1 MIWKSAM
8 NWLRFLMFHLKGIA
22 TGGAISMADNKQNTD
37 APVLIG
43 RGKRMMS
50 IELNRPRVL
59 NALNTEMIHL
69 IGKALNEA
77 ERDDSIGFVVLRG
90 VGERGFC
97 AGGDIKALA
106 SAVKA
111 RQLREAYEF
120 FDVEYALDL
129 RIYRF
134 PKPVVVLADG
144 ITMGGGLGLSAGAD
158 AIVGTERTRMAMP
171 ESRIGIFPDVGA
183 TGWLFKKCPEG
194 YPEFLALTGYELGGS
209 ECVRLGLATHLCP
222 FDRLPG
228 VLRMLEVYSEPLPQK
243 RKDAAEQL
251 TRYLTSFLST
261 ESSPNPEMDEWVRT
275 YFHAQDSIL
284 RIMEALSACRS
295 QGQLCADFFF
305 QLGERS
311 PTSLVLTLHLLRH
324 NEGRAMEEVY
334 AVDSRAARFMVA
346 HHDFLEGVRA
356 RIIDRDD
363 KPQWRPQR
371 IEEVDLSSVLPQI
384 FGN

>member
-1 MIWKSAM
+1 
-8 NWLRFLMFHLKGIA
+8 
-22 TGGAISMADNKQNTD
+22 MADSRQKTD
-37 APVLIG
+37 PPVLVG
-43 RGKRMMS
+43 RVKRMMS
-50 IELNRPRVL
+50 ILLNRPRVL
-59 NALNTEMIHL
+59 NSLNTEMIRL
-69 IGKALNEA
+69 IRRALEEA
-77 ERDDSIGFVVLRG
+77 ERDDSIRFVVLHG
-90 VGERGFC
+90 IGEKGFC
-97 AGGDIKALA
+97 AGGDIKTLA
-106 SAVKA
+106 MAAKS
-111 RQLREAYEF
+111 RQLREAHEF
-120 FDVEYALDL
+120 FDAEYALDF

-134 PKPVVVLADG
+134 PKPVVVLAHG
-144 ITMGGGLGLSAGAD
+144 ITMGGGLGLAAGAD
-158 AIVGTERTRMAMP
+158 VVIGTERTRMAMP

-228 VLRMLEVYSEPLPQK
+228 VLLMLEDYSEPLPQK

-261 ESSPNPEMDEWVRT
+261 DSSPNPEMDEWVRT

-284 RIMEALSACRS
+284 RIMETLSTCRS
-295 QGQLCADFFF
+295 QEQLCADFFF

-324 NEGRAMEEVY
+324 NEGRAMDEVY
-334 AVDSRAARFMVA
+334 AVDSKAVRFMLA

-356 RIIDRDD
+356 RIIDKDD

-371 IEEVDLSSVLPQI
+371 IEEVDLSSILPQI
-384 FGN
+384 FAN